1 MPDSTQFATDIA
13 LWNAFREGDVRAF
26 EQIYRAHAE
35 PLMNYGKRIS
45 SDVELVADAV
55 QDVFLEIW
63 KRRATLTTPNTIRF
77 YLFRILRNR
86 LVGHLT
92 RTTDPLYQAGD
103 LTDVDGRI
111 NSPSLE
117 TLLTELDTQQHQ
129 QVLLRRAIESL
140 PPRQQEALVL
150 AYYHQ
155 FSNEEVAQVMGINPQ
170 SVTNHISRAILA
182 LRQLLNGTLW
192 TVGWM
197 LINLSRQW

>member
-1 MPDSTQFATDIA
+1 MSNPTPFATDIV

-35 PLMNYGKRIS
+35 PLMSYGKRMS
-45 SDVELVADAV
+45 SDADQVADAV

-86 LVGHLT
+86 LIGHLT
-92 RTTDPLYQAGD
+92 RTNDPLHQAND
-103 LTDVDGRI
+103 LTDVDDALGL
-111 NSPSLE
+111 PSIE
-117 TLLTELDTQQHQ
+117 ASLTESDTQQQ
-129 QVLLRRAIESL
+129 QQSRLRRAIESL
-140 PPRQQEALVL
+140 PPRQQEALTL

-155 FSNEEVAQVMGINPQ
+155 FSNEDIAQIMGINPQ

-182 LRQLLNGTLW
+182 LRQLLNGALW
-192 TVGWM
+192 LVGW
-197 LINLSRQW
+197 LLLQWAR